1 MEEHCPIPSCCLFF
15 LLFLILCFSSIGC
28 SGSFPLT
35 HSLTHTHTDTWP
47 HKTTTGTSVLQTGS
61 LSQAKIRNEAD
72 LNPTEG
78 SLVLFEYSEERPPIQ
93 LSKGM
98 ASKIVNYYR
107 GDRARCPV
115 SAGGGD
121 RPTRRKRA
129 DNQKVTK
136 TIVSTGKIERPP
148 RLAGPNEAIES
159 TLEDWIGKPP
169 KKKRE
174 EQAEQAI
181 DILPE
186 GVTEILHPKVH
197 GPFIGE
203 VEDGQTQS
211 GLITNMFTAPIFRH
225 EPESSD
231 FLMIL
236 GRRAI
241 SPSKQRSGIFD
252 RMSVVLKP
260 LPASV
265 FTVGQVEPRER
276 GIVHAPQTTG
286 ERNFLSNY
294 VSFQIAKSL
303 QFCERHEGR
312 GLRFDEITNMFRN
325 SGIQSNGLRQRIKSV
340 AKYDKVRLL
349 GFR

>member
-1 MEEHCPIPSCCLFF
+1 MTIFVASAFCSTSCT
-15 LLFLILCFSSIGC
+15 LCVYFI
-28 SGSFPLT
+28 
-35 HSLTHTHTDTWP
+35 
-47 HKTTTGTSVLQTGS
+47 VGS
-61 LSQAKIRNEAD
+61 LSQAKIRTEAD

-78 SLVLFEYSEERPPIQ
+78 KLVLLEYCEERPPIQ
-93 LSKGM
+93 TSKGM

-107 GDRARCPV
+107 GDKARCPV

-129 DNQKVTK
+129 DNQAGAPKDVAPSGKVEK
-136 TIVSTGKIERPP
+136 PP
-148 RLAGPNEAIES
+148 RLVGPNAALKT

-169 KKKRE
+169 KRKAQESDKP
-174 EQAEQAI
+174 AI
-181 DILPE
+181 DVLPE

-203 VEDGQTQS
+203 VEDGVTQT
-211 GLITNMFTAPIFRH
+211 GLITNLFTAPMFRH

-241 SPSKQRSGIFD
+241 SPSKRSGIFD
-252 RMSVVLKP
+252 RMSVVLRP
-260 LPASV
+260 LPSSV
-265 FTVGQVEPRER
+265 YTVGQVEPRER
-276 GIVHAPQTTG
+276 GLVHAPQTTG
-286 ERNFLSNY
+286 ERNFLTNF

-303 QFCERHEGR
+303 QFHERHEGR
-312 GLRFDEITNMFRN
+312 GLRFDEITAMFQN

-340 AKYDKVRLL
+340 SVYDKVRNP
-349 GFR
+349 FVIFCFCCSS